1 MFTLEYVDSLET
13 ALKKHPDCKLVV
25 VDPIGAARS
34 DTDIVLDLAERLGD
48 DAVLC
53 LPTAPGIAPRVDAS
67 EEALLDHRY
76 RVHRLTCIAGL
87 ARLPQIS
94 LPLASLDGCPLGF
107 SLIGGPGTDEKLLAL
122 AETLETPDSPDYSS

>member
-1 MFTLEYVDSLET
+1 MRG
-13 ALKKHPDCKLVV
+13 AMP
-25 VDPIGAARS
+25 GAAGH
-34 DTDIVLDLAERLGD
+34 LG
-48 DAVLC
+48 
-53 LPTAPGIAPRVDAS
+53 AS

-94 LPLASLDGCPLGF
+94 LPMASLDGCPLGF

-122 AETLETPDSPDYSS
+122 AETLEVSESPDYSS